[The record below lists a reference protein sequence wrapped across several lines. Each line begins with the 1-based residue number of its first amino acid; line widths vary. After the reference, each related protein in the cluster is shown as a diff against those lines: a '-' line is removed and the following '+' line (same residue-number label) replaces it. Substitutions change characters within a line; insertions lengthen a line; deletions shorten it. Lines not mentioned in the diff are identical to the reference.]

1 MPLSA
6 ENIRN
11 ISFHKIHIRPL
22 RGGRPRTD
30 VRVAERDIRAGAE
43 GLGYKTIIHIRVC
56 VYAHA
61 HVRHFA
67 VYLSSLY
74 TNGGFRVDY
83 QIVAECMYA
92 CTLPT
97 LCYHKGIGGGG
108 RICCVTGTVGKRE
121 DGR

>member
-1 MPLSA
+1 MIGNSHL
-6 ENIRN
+6 NL
-11 ISFHKIHIRPL
+11 HKIHIRPL

-30 VRVAERDIRAGAE
+30 VRVASKDTRAGAE
-43 GLGYKTIIHIRVC
+43 GLGYKTIIHIRVY

-61 HVRHFA
+61 RIWHFA

-74 TNGGFRVDY
+74 TNGAFRVDY

-97 LCYHKGIGGGG
+97 LCYHKGIGCAQNLLCDGDSWETGG
-108 RICCVTGTVGKRE
+108 RPMSCSE
-121 DGR
+121 